1 MQFPHQK
8 KIVQNSLQK
17 LYRSI
22 KNYRKREQDSML
34 WSSVHLQIVITRN
47 QFSIDVHF
55 IENFGSGLAKHI
67 TLGLLNITL
76 GLLNILNKL
85 IY

>member
-1 MQFPHQK
+1 
-8 KIVQNSLQK
+8 
-17 LYRSI
+17 
-22 KNYRKREQDSML
+22 ML